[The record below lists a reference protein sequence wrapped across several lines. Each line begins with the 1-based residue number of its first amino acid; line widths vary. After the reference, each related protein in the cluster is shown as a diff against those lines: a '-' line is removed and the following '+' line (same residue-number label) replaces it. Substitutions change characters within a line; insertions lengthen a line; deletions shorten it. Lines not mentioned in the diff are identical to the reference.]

1 MSKIQ
6 TLMAKLPIG
15 FSKTADAAGV
25 ESPDEVQMEQDFGR
39 LAYTFLKD
47 RAAALIPY
55 LLGFEVVDRE
65 EDGSRAIGIF
75 GFKLNRDYYYV
86 PVFFINNQIKG
97 MDLLFNKRTN
107 SFMPLRESWINYLVN
122 KQTIELG
129 GGRVDKNIRQD
140 FEWPRFDFLAIPP
153 SSPSGIPKTADVAE
167 EKAEEKAQKDPD
179 DEQGS
184 SQVDEQALLDT
195 LCANPGM
202 KDTELHAW
210 AEDNGYNIHKV
221 EEKVY
226 EIATRFAQFMNE
238 GKAQETGTTPSNVP
252 PQQMAEGQKVEAEH
266 SSDPEIKKKIT
277 TDHLAEFK
285 DYYTGL
291 GKAEDEMK
299 KSSAV
304 IKDGFET
311 WNTIQQALVDSFDKD
326 AEFQE
331 AWVGAISRL
340 TKSELPFDKTAE
352 NSDLVRFLSEHGGVP
367 AVNLLMK
374 TITEN
379 PGFAK
384 AAMTFYP
391 GVESL
396 FVTKFAQR
404 LDPKTEPVKLTVTTQ
419 VSDYHNGE
427 EKKKLVRDGFVI
439 HDSRPADE
447 MSETYDVSYDKR
459 FANPT
464 EAGLYNVLMKNG
476 ATTQAWVFPKVG
488 FGRKDEVLV
497 IETDKKRYITAEP
510 GAVFVRD
517 DMITKGPDAYEDAI
531 KPGKMEVDKEYVMI
545 NAKQNHATR
554 PFTVKAIVAENG
566 KRVRMRVNWGYSC
579 TVKRPTYGHDF
590 EKLHDRS
597 HSYPEAITEPNNDYV
612 QLADY
617 SGPKLGQSG
626 DSVVVPSD
634 WKALE
639 LNTKGP
645 DVNGSY
651 EARRVMEDGF
661 SLGNLNDMTE
671 ALNKNA
677 FHKVAVCS
685 DDGMEYYIRFDD
697 SFVDGKPMSYKDAA
711 VRLVGAY
718 GLAVNDAETML
729 KEAKDNYKCRR
740 LVKLGQLAGVQMPY
754 PPAQSTGVD
763 PFTGAI
769 TVSPQ
774 ADSVT
779 GGVYG
784 APTPQNTMRPG
795 FNLGGEAQMDLEAA
809 GLAQQAASAGQKKVF
824 DHAAIGGLSK
834 VYDSSAVVDTYLPD
848 LMKAMDR
855 LGRIIFLFYWK
866 NDEFVTRYGQQ
877 DVAEMEDTLRG
888 VFKNFGDL
896 ILKLKQKT
904 IDNDSMEGALNEAQQ

>member
-6 TLMAKLPIG
+6 TLLARLPIG
-15 FSKTADAAGV
+15 FSKKADQGT

-47 RAAALIPY
+47 RAAALVPY

-153 SSPSGIPKTADVAE
+153 SSPSGIPKSAQATAVELA
-167 EKAEEKAQKDPD
+167 
-179 DEQGS
+179 
-184 SQVDEQALLDT
+184 EQAKQNAKAVSDARAAGAT
-195 LCANPGM
+195 QAAPM
-202 KDTELHAW
+202 TSPEDTEA
-210 AEDNGYNIHKV
+210 AAV
-221 EEKVY
+221 
-226 EIATRFAQFMNE
+226 
-238 GKAQETGTTPSNVP
+238 
-252 PQQMAEGQKVEAEH
+252 
-266 SSDPEIKKKIT
+266 
-277 TDHLAEFK
+277 
-285 DYYTGL
+285 
-291 GKAEDEMK
+291 EDEK
-299 KSSAV
+299 DAEAV
-304 IKDGFET
+304 VRDGFNT
-311 WNTIQQALVDSFDKD
+311 WNMMQWSLVNSLDKD

-331 AWVGAISRL
+331 AWAGAIARL
-340 TKSELPFDKTAE
+340 TKNELPEKTAE
-352 NSDLVRFLSEHGGVP
+352 GSDLVRFLSEHGGIP
-367 AVNLLMK
+367 AVNTLMK

-379 PGFAK
+379 HEFAK

-404 LDPKTEPVKLTVTTQ
+404 LDPETKAVKLTVTTQ
-419 VSDYHNGE
+419 VEDYHDGE
-427 EKKKLVRDGFVI
+427 AKKKLVRDGFVI
-439 HDSRPADE
+439 HDTRPADE
-447 MSETYDVSYDKR
+447 TSEVYDVSYDKR

-464 EAGLYNVLMKNG
+464 EAGVYNVLMKNG

-497 IETDKKRYITAEP
+497 VETDKKRYITAEP

-517 DMITKGPDAYEDAI
+517 DMVTKGPDAYEEAV
-531 KPGKMEVDKEYVMI
+531 KPSAMKIDKEYVMV
-545 NAKQNHATR
+545 NAKCNHTTA

-566 KRVRMRVNWGYSC
+566 KRLRMRVSWGYNR
-579 TVKRPTYGHDF
+579 TTKRPTYGHDF
-590 EKLHDRS
+590 ETLHDRS
-597 HSYPEAITEPNNDYV
+597 HSYPDAICEPGNDYI
-612 QLADY
+612 QFADY

-626 DSVVVPSD
+626 DSIVIPSD

-639 LNTKGP
+639 VNEKGP
-645 DVNGSY
+645 DMSDSY
-651 EARRVMEDGF
+651 EVRRVMGDGF
-661 SLGNLNDMTE
+661 SLGNMNDMTE

-677 FHKVAVCS
+677 FHKIAVCS
-685 DDGMEYYIRFDD
+685 DDGLEYYIRFDD
-697 SFVDGKPMSYKDAA
+697 SFVDGKPMSYKTAC

-718 GLAVNDAETML
+718 GLAVNDAENML
-729 KEAKDNYKCRR
+729 KEARDNMKCKR

-754 PPAQSTGVD
+754 PPAQASGVD
-763 PFTGAI
+763 PYTGAI
-769 TVSPQ
+769 TVAPQ
-774 ADSVT
+774 ADTVQ

-795 FNLGGEAQMDLEAA
+795 FNIGGEAQMDLEAA
-809 GLAQQAASAGQKKVF
+809 GLAQQAGQAGQKKVF
-824 DHAAIGGLSK
+824 DHAAIGGLAK
-834 VYDSSAVVDTYLPD
+834 TYDSSAVVDTYLPD

-904 IDNDSMEGALNEAQQ
+904 IDSDSMEGALNEAQQ